1 MNDDLV
7 SALKKLDDNNYRLNN
22 IRQNVDQCFWE
33 FWNLVLAGNHGVSEQ
48 AYRKLY
54 ELAGLINKAKNDEL
68 CMNVAA
74 CDGKFYLKG

>member
-1 MNDDLV
+1 MSEDLV
-7 SALKKLDDNNYRLNN
+7 GALKKVDEDAHRLNI

-33 FWNLVLAGNHGVSEQ
+33 FWNIVLAGNHGVSEE

-54 ELAGLINKAKNDEL
+54 ELAGLINKPKNDDL
-68 CMNVAA
+68 CLNVAA